1 MLEEELSIGETDSS
15 VLGASGEGTRLHF
28 FPVWEWDD
36 AAVAAE
42 ADVFGSPFVLGGGPH
57 SHWPLFR
64 IGSPLPQDASGAGSA
79 AGSVDSVEVELARI
93 LSDTNAPFPVVGA
106 QPPLELASLLA
117 EELLIGSDSA
127 TLLPVRSGSPS
138 VWWPS
143 PRRQSARA
151 FGGSAAAVATPP
163 TVALGLPPRTPSR
176 NSVISEPYA
185 STVLTSLGSVYG
197 TNWAVADFEAERAV
211 AETFAAVAATS
222 GYGGSDGMSIPGSPD
237 SPDAAASMAFAGASG
252 SGPSVATFGG
262 AGSAAAAAVAALA
275 PGVLAPVVAAS
286 MARVQPA
293 LPPPWRSVGIDVASM
308 AMSEESNN
316 TASVLA
322 LNETDIQ
329 SSRPEF
335 DDSLRIDLGDLFSLG
350 RSGPPQLSSDEA
362 QGLPK
367 VRFEAPER
375 QSCSICLEVFRKGML
390 LTGLTCGHVFH
401 VDCLSQWVQRCAH
414 CPNCRARVEP
424 CAARAPEHQRQAG
437 PSLHPR

>member
-1 MLEEELSIGETDSS
+1 MLEEELSIGETHSS
-15 VLGASGEGTRLHF
+15 VLFASGEGTRLHF
-28 FPVWEWDD
+28 FPIWEWDD

-57 SHWPLFR
+57 SHWPRFR

-79 AGSVDSVEVELARI
+79 AGSVDSVEVELARL
-93 LSDTNAPFPVVGA
+93 LSETNAPFPVVGM
-106 QPPLELASLLA
+106 QPPLDLASLLA

-127 TLLPVRSGSPS
+127 SMLPVRSGSPS
-138 VWWPS
+138 VRWPS
-143 PRRQSARA
+143 PRRHSARA
-151 FGGSAAAVATPP
+151 FGGSAAAVAAPS

-185 STVLTSLGSVYG
+185 STVLTSLGSAYG
-197 TNWAVADFEAERAV
+197 TIWAVADFEAERAV
-211 AETFAAVAATS
+211 AETFAAVGATS
-222 GYGGSDGMSIPGSPD
+222 GYGGSDGMSTPCSPD

-262 AGSAAAAAVAALA
+262 VGSAAAAAVAALV

-308 AMSEESNN
+308 PMSEESNN

-335 DDSLRIDLGDLFSLG
+335 DLDDSLRIDLGELFSLG

-414 CPNCRARVEP
+414 CPNCRAHVEP
-424 CAARAPEHQRQAG
+424 CASRAG